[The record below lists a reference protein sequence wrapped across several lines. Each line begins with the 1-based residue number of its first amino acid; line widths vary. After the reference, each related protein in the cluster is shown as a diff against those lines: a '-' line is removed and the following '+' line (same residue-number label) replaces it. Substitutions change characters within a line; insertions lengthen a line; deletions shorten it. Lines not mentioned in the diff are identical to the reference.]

1 MLIRLDKAISYI
13 PYKCANNLTKKNTT
27 CTAIIIKK
35 HIFMLKII
43 VNAITIL
50 YYYLHTNFFTA
61 HKNLGTFIT
70 TAHK

>member
-1 MLIRLDKAISYI
+1 MLIRLDKTISYI

-43 VNAITIL
+43 VNAITIIL
-50 YYYLHTNFFTA
+50 LPTY
-61 HKNLGTFIT
+61 
-70 TAHK
+70 